1 MAEMKTV
8 RGVFHDEKRVRS
20 AVERLLEHSVPA
32 DEIEVTVLDAGGA
45 PTRDMPVED
54 ESGVLHGALMGAAI
68 GGWVGLI
75 AAVLAIGF
83 SAGWSELLTAVGLS
97 WALRGVLIG
106 AVGGLPLGA
115 ILGMGRWRK
124 DEDLGS
130 EDLDAGSVVVEVHSG
145 ELADVARR
153 VLDDVGAEK
162 VTVTSA

>member
-8 RGVFHDEKRVRS
+8 RGIFHDEERVRS
-20 AVERLLEHSVPA
+20 AVERLLERSVPA

-54 ESGVLHGALMGAAI
+54 ESGVLHGALMGAAL
-68 GGWVGLI
+68 GGWVGLM
-75 AAVLAIGF
+75 AAVIAVGF
-83 SAGWSELLTAVGLS
+83 FAGWSELLTSIGLS
-97 WALRGVLIG
+97 WALRGALTG
-106 AVGGLPLGA
+106 AVGGVPLGA

-124 DEDLGS
+124 DEELAS

-153 VLDDVGAEK
+153 VLDEVGAER
-162 VTVTSA
+162 VTVTSP